1 MQHREAKSPFSL
13 LTLGGAGLDPEA
25 VPRPA
30 CGQSH
35 GCRTLAQ
42 SHGRGA
48 AHISPATRGR
58 QARRALHMQR
68 AARALRWARAQV
80 LPGGRAGL
88 PPETQGQQP
97 SRSARRL
104 VPRETA
110 RAPRLTTTLRPL
122 RHSHVAP
129 AAVCEDRAA
138 GTHRLSP
145 AQTGRQAPAPGAARH
160 PGGFSGQP
168 AAGPRGWPDPD
179 RVASGCLA
187 PGTRRQADK
196 RASVFQVRSA
206 RRLR

>member
-1 MQHREAKSPFSL
+1 MRAEPRVQGPGS
-13 LTLGGAGLDPEA
+13 
-25 VPRPA
+25 VPRER
-30 CGQSH
+30 
-35 GCRTLAQ
+35 GCAHLSR
-42 SHGRGA
+42 HKGA
-48 AHISPATRGR
+48 AGQTR
-58 QARRALHMQR
+58 ASH
-68 AARALRWARAQV
+68 AASGRALRWARAQV

-122 RHSHVAP
+122 RHSHVAR

-145 AQTGRQAPAPGAARH
+145 AQTGRQAPAPGADRH

-168 AAGPRGWPDPD
+168 AASPRAWPDPD

-196 RASVFQVRSA
+196 RASAFQVRSA
-206 RRLR
+206 RRLC